1 MDTLY
6 SLFKKDEDLR
16 LIENSQGDLFV
27 ETSVP
32 ITTPDSVTV
41 EDVRDKVKSI
51 VASETVLEDN
61 IMLPLPDIRVQNI
74 TFMFAANAGI
84 QFIWVLMIGGFYYW
98 NTVLSTMISVI
109 TLSISTSLFCLWY
122 ILMIY
127 IRKDFPIFSIIA
139 ISIWTLI
146 GGIMLGSIS
155 AITHNLAPVQLVLLL
170 FFQCLVIMA
179 YTKLSPRMIETVP
192 AMAFMF
198 VVTLIIWA
206 TFIFAFVE
214 EANWM
219 GGLVILGVSFLAIL
233 YHGWQIRMSEGR
245 YSLSWDD
252 VRVSIIQFYGDP
264 ILYAYT
270 EIIKMMDKCC

>member
-1 MDTLY
+1 
-6 SLFKKDEDLR
+6 
-16 LIENSQGDLFV
+16 
-27 ETSVP
+27 
-32 ITTPDSVTV
+32 
-41 EDVRDKVKSI
+41 
-51 VASETVLEDN
+51 
-61 IMLPLPDIRVQNI
+61 
-74 TFMFAANAGI
+74 
-84 QFIWVLMIGGFYYW
+84 
-98 NTVLSTMISVI
+98 
-109 TLSISTSLFCLWY
+109 
-122 ILMIY
+122 
-127 IRKDFPIFSIIA
+127 
-139 ISIWTLI
+139 
-146 GGIMLGSIS
+146 
-155 AITHNLAPVQLVLLL
+155 
-170 FFQCLVIMA
+170 MA